1 MVSPWQTP
9 LPIEEN
15 KTSHV
20 VVYFYSDRL
29 GLWIPIMFFSLIEAI
44 ALHQKGIKQGAE
56 FFVFPLH
63 LNPCNWGLV
72 TLDRRLGTLGLEKEL
87 LSMPY
92 SQ

>member
-9 LPIEEN
+9 LPISD
-15 KTSHV
+15 KTSRV

-29 GLWIPIMFFSLIEAI
+29 GLWIPIMFLGLIEAI
-44 ALHQKGIKQGAE
+44 ALHHKGIKQGAE

-63 LNPCNWGLV
+63 LDPCNWGLV
-72 TLDRRLGTLGLEKEL
+72 TLDWQFGTLGLEKEL